1 MKRAYLAYRML
12 TGQDKQCA
20 EYIAAAAD
28 TPAELAAA
36 AAGQTVLGLHEA
48 IVKGLREQAFEAA
61 GRLAETT
68 EPLAVIDSELV
79 PALDEVGRGYEQ
91 GRLFL
96 PQLLMSA
103 EAAGAAFEALRTR
116 MDAAGR
122 KTEKKGRI
130 LLATVKGD
138 IHDIGKN
145 IVRALL
151 ENYGYDVVDLGKDVD
166 PALVAETVR
175 EQGIPLVGLSA
186 LMTTTVPSMAE
197 TIRLLRQ
204 ADPALQGG
212 GGGRGPHPGICL
224 TDRGGPVLSRR
235 HGDRAV
241 CQGNFRAVKKAD
253 CQIIYYFQS
262 GGFKIR
268 KLYEISII
276 KKLSMIF

>member
-1 MKRAYLAYRML
+1 M
-12 TGQDKQCA
+12 
-20 EYIAAAAD
+20 
-28 TPAELAAA
+28 AAA

-204 ADPALQGG
+204 ADLPCKVVVGG
-212 GGGRGPHPGICL
+212 AVL
-224 TDRGGPVLSRR
+224 TQEYASQIGADRYSPDAMATVRYAR
-235 HGDRAV
+235 
-241 CQGNFRAVKKAD
+241 
-253 CQIIYYFQS
+253 
-262 GGFKIR
+262 
-268 KLYEISII
+268 EI
-276 KKLSMIF
+276 FGQ

>member
-1 MKRAYLAYRML
+1 MRNTSRRPPTRRQNWPRRLPGRRSWDFMKPSSR
-12 TGQDKQCA
+12 
-20 EYIAAAAD
+20 
-28 TPAELAAA
+28 
-36 AAGQTVLGLHEA
+36 
-48 IVKGLREQAFEAA
+48 GLREQAFEAA

-166 PALVAETVR
+166 PAPRCRNRPGAGDPPWLA
-175 EQGIPLVGLSA
+175 SA
-186 LMTTTVPSMAE
+186 P
-197 TIRLLRQ
+197 
-204 ADPALQGG
+204 
-212 GGGRGPHPGICL
+212 
-224 TDRGGPVLSRR
+224 
-235 HGDRAV
+235 
-241 CQGNFRAVKKAD
+241 
-253 CQIIYYFQS
+253 
-262 GGFKIR
+262 
-268 KLYEISII
+268 
-276 KKLSMIF
+276 